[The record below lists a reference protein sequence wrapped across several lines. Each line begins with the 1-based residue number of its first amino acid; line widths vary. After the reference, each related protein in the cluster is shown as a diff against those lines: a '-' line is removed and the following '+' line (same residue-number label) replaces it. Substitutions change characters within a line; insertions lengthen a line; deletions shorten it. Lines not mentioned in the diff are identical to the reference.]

1 MYNIVIMI
9 HYSCVTRCIFQKLSY
24 ITKNRVTRGHQ
35 HGGDCSDGLD
45 QGLRREEPGAD
56 FVDRRSEGNH
66 SLEQPKSSCRWGG
79 GGMIAFSV
87 AFLTLNYIRRRISDL
102 LNTHMLLKTFGA
114 SDSIIAHIQ
123 YGVHSLCNC

>member
-1 MYNIVIMI
+1 MG
-9 HYSCVTRCIFQKLSY
+9 Y
-24 ITKNRVTRGHQ
+24 IKKNRVTRCHQ

-102 LNTHMLLKTFGA
+102 LNTLICSSRLSVPVIRLLHTYNMEFIASVTAKTL
-114 SDSIIAHIQ
+114 
-123 YGVHSLCNC
+123 VKN